1 MPGLHLF
8 VAAVML
14 AVGVAL
20 MFAGGDIGAIGAGLV
35 AAALFIL
42 GSASL

>member
-14 AVGVAL
+14 AVGAVL
-20 MFAGGDIGAIGAGLV
+20 MLAEGDIAAIGAGLV